1 MPPRTHAAG
10 AAGRKRKP
18 EAFRKLGAAHTI
30 GVRNRKPASVV
41 TSAGDRREAKSDR
54 DARACKRAKRMEI
67 EAAELAGQMRLEQLR
82 RLDGIGWTFLT
93 SSLIGT
99 QRERPL
105 KGRRPSRETSF
116 DPRER
121 WQFTRERC
129 PMARWRCGRREAS
142 HIFGRPE

>member
-82 RLDGIGWTFLT
+82 RLRDRYAIGLRVQSVVAFL
-93 SSLIGT
+93 SLL
-99 QRERPL
+99 RES
-105 KGRRPSRETSF
+105 G
-116 DPRER
+116 
-121 WQFTRERC
+121 
-129 PMARWRCGRREAS
+129 
-142 HIFGRPE
+142 